1 MALFSPCGHIDKI
14 TDISIAM
21 LRKLSVD
28 TVFAD
33 IDNTV
38 KCYGDNEPYDG
49 VMQWVKEMQENGI
62 KIILCSNNYKKNV
75 EPFAQKMN
83 LPFIH
88 MCLKPSPFGFYR
100 AKHKLKSKRKNI
112 VVVGDQLF
120 TDIFGANISFMK
132 SILVEPIETSDEA
145 GTVAFRRALESRHRQ
160 RILKRKNPF

>member
-14 TDISIAM
+14 TDINIDM
-21 LRKLSVD
+21 LKTLSVD

-38 KCYGDNEPYDG
+38 KRYGDNEPYDG
-49 VMQWVKEMQENGI
+49 VDRWVKEMRRHGI

-75 EPFAQKMN
+75 EPFAEKMN
-83 LPFIH
+83 LPYVH

-100 AKHKLKSKRKNI
+100 AKHKLGSKRKNI

-120 TDIFGANISFMK
+120 TDIFGANISMLK
-132 SILVEPIETSDEA
+132 SILVEPIETSGEA
-145 GTVAFRRALESRHRQ
+145 GTVAFRRALENRQ
-160 RILKRKNPF
+160 RKRILQRKNPF